1 MKKIKKIWRPFELLD
16 DEIYFLTVIV
26 SLFVSVI
33 VFITDI
39 LEGLSLAAQAAVAAI
54 FVLMLVLLYLGLHFP
69 AKRKQLRLCLILIMN
84 FILYPLSFIF
94 SGGIHSGMIL
104 FFLVG
109 LFFVPVMLHGRMSV
123 IIFVLSLL
131 FDIVMVELAQHFP
144 QLVVPMSLKQHYQDV
159 KVTLLISG
167 FGLYIIT
174 VLILGAYEQ
183 ERRRNEELMDS
194 LHNLSVKD
202 ALSGLYNRREL
213 YRRLEVMYG
222 GGEAVKRE
230 DTLVRTNH
238 YIAMF
243 DIDHFKVI
251 NDTYGHG
258 VGDQVLRDVAGV
270 LQSLVE
276 GKNGEIASRYGGEE
290 FVCVLQAESMEEAV
304 RRVEEARQNVEA
316 LTWEEDPG
324 LHVTISGGI
333 LSCMEDAD
341 LTKTMTQVDRLLYQ
355 AKAEGRNRICR

>member
-1 MKKIKKIWRPFELLD
+1 
-16 DEIYFLTVIV
+16 
-26 SLFVSVI
+26 
-33 VFITDI
+33 
-39 LEGLSLAAQAAVAAI
+39 
-54 FVLMLVLLYLGLHFP
+54 
-69 AKRKQLRLCLILIMN
+69 
-84 FILYPLSFIF
+84 
-94 SGGIHSGMIL
+94 
-104 FFLVG
+104 
-109 LFFVPVMLHGRMSV
+109 MSV